1 MWSKLF
7 KLKRFLHPEVIVEG
21 ILKRLDSFNK
31 SIVHV
36 KEWQTKLKICLP
48 YLIAFNKCFKII

>member
-7 KLKRFLHPEVIVEG
+7 KLKRFLHPEVIVES

-36 KEWQTKLKICLP
+36 KE
-48 YLIAFNKCFKII
+48 

>member
-36 KEWQTKLKICLP
+36 KE
-48 YLIAFNKCFKII
+48 